1 MEKNNEL
8 AYVVE
13 SIIEELEELKNESDS
28 EFVAGQRL
36 AYATMLGRAK
46 EMLSLEAKEYGL
58 DFDVDA
64 TYLYVPTDAKNL
76 PGEDETDED

>member
-1 MEKNNEL
+1 MKKNNEL

-46 EMLSLEAKEYGL
+46 EYGL

-64 TYLYVPTDAKNL
+64 TYLYVPTDAENL